1 MLMLDA
7 IIVHLAHH
15 DHHQHHKQTRYCK
28 ERREKRVGRA
38 TSAGNDESLSKPKEA
53 LALLNELEVDWRA
66 PERIQI

>member
-1 MLMLDA
+1 MIMLMLDA
-7 IIVHLAHH
+7 IIVHLAQ
-15 DHHQHHKQTRYCK
+15 HHQQTRYCR

-38 TSAGNDESLSKPKEA
+38 TSAGNNELLSKRKEA